1 MSKQRKTA
9 TPPKPAKGNSDP
21 KPQADTPHETQQ
33 AEIRRSVF
41 GNLPSHFFLL
51 NRRPELFGDSP
62 FRPSVPALLAWQ
74 RREDLWQR
82 ELGRHA
88 PMSVGEIV
96 EIGRGLTV
104 PVPAKIEDRVAQ
116 LTDTG
121 NTLDYMDNMLIA
133 AIKND
138 RQPVAEVAAEKAQAD
153 KPGLDAPAA
162 AVVTQDETD
171 FLPVSEVADVCGKSK
186 GRISQLC
193 TEGKIACRGKGP
205 QRTVSLVSAQAHFA
219 KTAKNRI
226 SKANAT
232 LARDARRDTRE
243 LERDRV

>member
-1 MSKQRKTA
+1 MAKQRKS
-9 TPPKPAKGNSDP
+9 TPKAPDKDNPAPKTQAANTPEDP
-21 KPQADTPHETQQ
+21 KEQARKEAVAFWRYYWIVKGGQASET
-33 AEIRRSVF
+33 
-41 GNLPSHFFLL
+41 
-51 NRRPELFGDSP
+51 
-62 FRPSVPALLAWQ
+62 
-74 RREDLWQR
+74 
-82 ELGRHA
+82 
-88 PMSVGEIV
+88 
-96 EIGRGLTV
+96 
-104 PVPAKIEDRVAQ
+104 
-116 LTDTG
+116 
-121 NTLDYMDNMLIA
+121 
-133 AIKND
+133 
-138 RQPVAEVAAEKAQAD
+138 KAQAKTTAD